1 MSIYQGE
8 EQILENRDFQAS
20 KHGWEGLINYN
31 PDEIERRSFEI
42 ITEELGDRT
51 LDPLQEP
58 VIKRVIHTSAD
69 FEYLDNLLFSQDV
82 ILTAHQAIR
91 DGAHIVTDTRMA
103 QAGVNKNRLASRGGS
118 VHCFMSDPDVIAE
131 AKARGCTRAT
141 ICVERGFELQNKL
154 GEKVIFAIGNAP
166 TALIHIYNLIMEGKE
181 SPALI
186 VAAPVGFVNVIE
198 AKELIEKLPVPS
210 IIAKG
215 RKGGSNIAAAIC
227 NALIYEAVGRD
238 Q

>member
-1 MSIYQGE
+1 MSIYHNQK
-8 EQILENRDFQAS
+8 QMVENTDFQTN
-20 KHGWEGLINYN
+20 KRGWEGLINYK

-69 FEYLDNLLFSQDV
+69 FEYLDNLLFSQDA
-82 ILTAHQAIR
+82 ILTAHQSIR
-91 DGAHIVTDTRMA
+91 AGAHIVTDTRMA
-103 QAGVNKNRLASRGGS
+103 QAGVNKNRLAASGGS
-118 VHCFMSDPDVIAE
+118 VHCFMSDPDVVAE

-141 ICVERGFELQNKL
+141 ICMERGFALQNEL
-154 GEKVIFAIGNAP
+154 GKKVIFAIGNAP
-166 TALIHIYNLIMEGKE
+166 TALIQIYDLIMEGKE
-181 SPALI
+181 PPALI

-198 AKELIEKLPVPS
+198 AKELIEQLPVPS

-238 Q
+238 